1 MLILL
6 FQMRCLKTISR
17 RTSYK
22 FRELSLNRLWWKCKF
37 KHKILSGTAF
47 IKHFS
52 PVIYLKILSVG
63 DFDSFLDKNDSAFPR
78 NWYFNILVIATL
90 PEKYS
95 NTGFFL
101 VCIQPK
107 YGKIRTS
114 KNSVFGHFYGVQL
127 TVLRSRL
134 LQSFSR
140 SYMSDMVLS
149 TPPYH
154 A

>member
-1 MLILL
+1 M
-6 FQMRCLKTISR
+6 
-17 RTSYK
+17 
-22 FRELSLNRLWWKCKF
+22 
-37 KHKILSGTAF
+37 
-47 IKHFS
+47 
-52 PVIYLKILSVG
+52 YLKIFSVG
-63 DFDSFLDKNDSAFPR
+63 DFDSFLDNDDSAFLR

-95 NTGFFL
+95 NTEFFL
-101 VCIQPK
+101 VRIQPK

-127 TVLRSRL
+127 IVLRSRL

-140 SYMSDMVLS
+140 SYMSDRVLS

-154 A
+154 AQTWDIYVMTKNYC